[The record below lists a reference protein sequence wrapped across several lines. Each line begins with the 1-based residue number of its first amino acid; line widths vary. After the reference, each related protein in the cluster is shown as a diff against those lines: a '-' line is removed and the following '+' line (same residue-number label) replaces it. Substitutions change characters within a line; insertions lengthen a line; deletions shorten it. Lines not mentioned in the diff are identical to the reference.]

1 MGAGLTSESS
11 RETQAS
17 AQCSA
22 HRPGA
27 TQAIELNTVDFRS
40 GGAFADALLSLASRA
55 GPDLQTIRLVTASPG
70 RAKQS
75 LLYGGSE
82 RLCMYRGAQ
91 VCPEP
96 YGTGP
101 WPLQT

>member
-1 MGAGLTSESS
+1 MQE
-11 RETQAS
+11 
-17 AQCSA
+17 
-22 HRPGA
+22 
-27 TQAIELNTVDFRS
+27 IELNTVEFRS

-55 GPDLQTIRLVTASPG
+55 GPDLKTIRLVTASPG

-75 LLYGGSE
+75 LLYGGSV

-96 YGTGP
+96 CDIGP
-101 WPLQT
+101 